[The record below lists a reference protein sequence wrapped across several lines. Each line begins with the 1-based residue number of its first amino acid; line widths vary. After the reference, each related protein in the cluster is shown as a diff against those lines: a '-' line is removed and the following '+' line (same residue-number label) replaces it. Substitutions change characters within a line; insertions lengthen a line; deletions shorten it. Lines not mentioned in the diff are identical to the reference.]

1 MKLKSLIV
9 AAAAFLFSVPA
20 FAAQMNVPMNEMG
33 VLPLEGSPATVVV
46 GNPMIADVAVVEGN
60 TLVVHGRIFG
70 NTEVIVLDAAGQVLT
85 SVSVSVTDTWRGGL
99 ALHRGNPDPGM
110 DYVAESVNYV
120 CNPVCV
126 RALHPGD
133 ASGEAE
139 DFASQGGRWQDL
151 TQRGM
156 MLGDEAQQ

>member
-1 MKLKSLIV
+1 MKIMSLATAVMALVLV
-9 AAAAFLFSVPA
+9 APA
-20 FAAQMNVPMNEMG
+20 FATQLNVPMNQSG
-33 VLPLEGSPATVVV
+33 IVRFEGTAATIIV
-46 GNPMIADVAVVEGN
+46 GNPMVADVAVVEGN
-60 TLVVHGRIFG
+60 TIVIQGRIFG
-70 NTEVIVLDAAGQVLT
+70 NTDVIVLDSQGRELINLE
-85 SVSVSVTDTWRGGL
+85 VSVTDRWAGGL
-99 ALHRGNPDPGM
+99 TIHRGNQTPGLRS
-110 DYVAESVNYV
+110 ESVNYV

-133 ASGEAE
+133 EQQEAE